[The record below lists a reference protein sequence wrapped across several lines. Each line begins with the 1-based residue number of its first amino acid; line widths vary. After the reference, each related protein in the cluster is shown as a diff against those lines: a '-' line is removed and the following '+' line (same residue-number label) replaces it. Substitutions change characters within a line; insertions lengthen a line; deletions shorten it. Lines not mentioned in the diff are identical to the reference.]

1 MSDRFVLHADKEEVE
16 ELLGATSAREDWFE
30 AHYNINPGTRLP
42 VLMTGDGERVIHQA
56 QWGLIPAGADSE
68 REGRDHHQ
76 MHVEE
81 MEEAVHSG
89 RWGELGHCVIPAS
102 GFYKWKFTEKRT
114 TPFYI
119 RLLSNR
125 LMGIA
130 GLYSV
135 WQSDS
140 GRDVYSFLMVQT
152 EANALVQPVGEYMPL
167 ILGKDDYGRWLEGE
181 KGDLEDLLQPFDLT
195 KMVVN
200 RVTEDV
206 NDLDKNSPELIQPIP
221 K

>member
-1 MSDRFVLHADKEEVE
+1 MSDRFVLHADKEQVE
-16 ELLGATSAREDWFE
+16 ELLGTSAARDDWF
-30 AHYNINPGTRLP
+30 ASNYNINPGTRLP
-42 VLMTGDGERVIHQA
+42 ILLLEEGERVLRQA
-56 QWGLIPAGADSE
+56 LWGLIPAEADSE
-68 REGRDHHQ
+68 REGREHHE

-81 MEEAVHSG
+81 MGEAIHSG
-89 RWGELGHCVIPAS
+89 TWGEPGRCVIPAN
-102 GFYKWKFTEKRT
+102 GFYKWKFSEKKT

-119 RLLSNR
+119 RLLSNQV
-125 LMGIA
+125 MGIA

-140 GRDVYSFLMVQT
+140 GRDVYSFLMLQT
-152 EANALVQPVGEYMPL
+152 EANALVQPVGDRMPL
-167 ILGKDDYGRWLEGE
+167 ILEKQHFDRWLEG
-181 KGDLEDLLQPFDLT
+181 KDRDLDDLMKPYDLT
-195 KMVVN
+195 KMAVN